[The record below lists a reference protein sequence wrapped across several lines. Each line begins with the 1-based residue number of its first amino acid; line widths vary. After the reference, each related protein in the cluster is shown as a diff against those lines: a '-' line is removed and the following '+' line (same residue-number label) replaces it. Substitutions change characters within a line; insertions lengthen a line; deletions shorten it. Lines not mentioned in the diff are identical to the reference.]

1 MMVVPDVEE
10 IFVPMQEELFVDPQ
24 DSRLHSLFISYLL
37 IEYRSRRFY
46 PE

>member
-24 DSRLHSLFISYLL
+24 DSRL
-37 IEYRSRRFY
+37 FY
-46 PE
+46 PAALY